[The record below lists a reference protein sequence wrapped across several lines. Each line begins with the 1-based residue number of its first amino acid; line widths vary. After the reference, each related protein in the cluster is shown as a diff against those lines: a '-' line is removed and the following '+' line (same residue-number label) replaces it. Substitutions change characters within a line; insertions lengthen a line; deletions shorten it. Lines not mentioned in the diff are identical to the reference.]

1 MTDQEKVE
9 LLATKVM
16 RWKIVQRPVRV
27 FDPMYPGREID
38 APHYEDEDNGT
49 CILVGE
55 WNPLKRIDHAWEV
68 VEKLKGNFDSFCLG
82 HTPDGWFCQFQNI
95 LPPELEDDLI
105 RTEEFDGEGKTAQE
119 AICSAAI
126 KLLEVKCE

>member
-1 MTDQEKVE
+1 MNDQEKIY
-9 LLATKVM
+9 LLATKIM
-16 RWKIVQRPVRV
+16 GWKRIDGYGWQQGDSDFNPV
-27 FDPMYPGREID
+27 I
-38 APHYEDEDNGT
+38 
-49 CILVGE
+49 GE
-55 WNPLKRIDHAWEV
+55 WNPLQNIEHAWQV